1 VNAIAKVL
9 LAGLAWNVATTHAQ
23 AGPPAAATVTLDGP
37 TLSATVHEASP
48 GALLA
53 ALARGTGARISARH
67 RLPEVPL
74 SASLAG
80 VEAVHGLARLLDGAS
95 YVLVYGAAAA
105 DGGPGDIRLVEIRV
119 LSWPGRNP
127 SPRGTAPPRPPEA
140 DRPAPRLS
148 PAPGVLQHEALGAP
162 RAEHRAEALQ
172 ALAYL
177 GDEPRARPTLEQAL
191 ADTHEAIRARAL
203 ELIKDTVDGV
213 PFDALARMAHAD
225 PSPQLRAAAL
235 ALLAERTDT
244 AAVRMLRLGLGD
256 PDAEVRA
263 HARALLDDLHV
274 DTPARAPLNAGRW

>member
-1 VNAIAKVL
+1 LNAIVKVL

-37 TLSATVHEASP
+37 TLSANVHEASP

-53 ALARGTGARISARH
+53 ALARGTGARITVRH
-67 RLPEVPL
+67 RLPEVPV

-80 VEAVHGLARLLDGAS
+80 VEAVRGLARLLTGAS
-95 YVLVYGAAAA
+95 YVLVYDEAAV
-105 DGGPGDIRLVEIRV
+105 DGTPASRLVEVRV
-119 LSWPGRNP
+119 LSWPGREP
-127 SPRGTAPPRPPEA
+127 FPRGTAPTRLHEA
-140 DRPAPRLS
+140 DLPAPRLS
-148 PAPGVLQHEALGAP
+148 PAPGALQHEALGAP
-162 RAEHRAEALQ
+162 RAEQRAEALQ

-203 ELIKDTVDGV
+203 ELIKDTADGV

-244 AAVRMLRLGLGD
+244 AAVRVLRLGLGD

-274 DTPARAPLNAGRW
+274 DGPAPARRR